1 MSDVKPGI
9 LLGADG
15 PEGRD
20 AIHVAIVPVTL
31 AQILRPGDHVGLVP
45 GSQDEVMAEGPTVP
59 SVGII
64 DPYVRAAS
72 LPVGTRTW
80 LFLYPQTITGL
91 SHVWTHPAFPAVTAP
106 ATGVNKELAERL
118 LHRFADNAG
127 WTFDEAVDNLTE
139 YADNGYAHYDLSS
152 GLGIEPEVWD
162 ALEVYTGKKAKHR
175 TDYFSCAC

>member
-1 MSDVKPGI
+1 MSDVKPGL

-45 GSQDEVMAEGPTVP
+45 GSGDEVMAEGPTVT
-59 SVGII
+59 SIGII

-91 SHVWTHPAFPAVTAP
+91 RHVWTHPAFSEEASTAAP
-106 ATGVNKELAERL
+106 DKVLAEKTLRY
-118 LHRFADNAG
+118 FADYTG
-127 WTFDEAVDNLTE
+127 WMFEEAVANLTE
-139 YADNGYAHYDLSS
+139 YAETGYGDF
-152 GLGIEPEVWD
+152 GLTIGVDIEPEVWD
-162 ALEVYTGKKAKHR
+162 ALEAYTGRRVKHR
-175 TDYFSCAC
+175 TSYFSCAC